1 MATLPHIKAFNLLQ
15 TVAGLASA
23 VANARNAACSKLNAF
38 MCGNVATGKF
48 ISFFYCIVDARDRSL
63 AYENAGHCPA
73 QLLRRTGNTFALC
86 GDGAVLGVLPDWT
99 YTDNRLQLESGDLL
113 VLFTDGVTEA
123 EDIHG
128 DEFGEERLVRALVE
142 AGGRSAEH
150 LQCKLMEAVTVHCGG
165 QFRDDATV
173 VVLALQ

>member
-1 MATLPHIKAFNLLQ
+1 
-15 TVAGLASA
+15 
-23 VANARNAACSKLNAF
+23 
-38 MCGNVATGKF
+38 
-48 ISFFYCIVDARDRSL
+48 
-63 AYENAGHCPA
+63 
-73 QLLRRTGNTFALC
+73 LLRRTGDTIELC
-86 GDGAVLGVLPDWT
+86 GEGAVLGVLPDWT
-99 YTDNRLQLESGDLL
+99 FRNNQLQLESGDRL

-150 LQCKLMEAVTVHCGG
+150 LQRKLMEAVTVYCGG

-173 VVLALQ
+173 VVLAVQ